1 MMFVPRFGALRSL
14 WLGPALL
21 MWALPISTITMLG
34 AQGTNS
40 SPQSASPG
48 VGAPQQRSTP
58 ATTPDERK
66 TEPIPVAGMPSVI
79 SNGDLINVSVF
90 GVADYVQEAR
100 VDANGQVTLPFI
112 GTVKLAGMSIG
123 DAETLV
129 AKRLTDKGVFRD
141 PQVVIA
147 EKEYANQDVT
157 VLGEVQKPGLYP
169 IAGKRTLFDI
179 ISAGGGTT
187 VRAGN
192 TAFITHRENPQ
203 APETVTLAYD
213 ASGLQESNVPI
224 AAGDTV
230 VISRAG
236 IVYVVGDVRV
246 PTGVVLENP
255 KLTVLKAL
263 AMAQGPNPTASQGKT
278 RIIRHTPDGREEEIP
293 VPLKKILQAK
303 VPDPQLQADDI
314 LFVPNS
320 AAKSAFRRG
329 GEAVAQ
335 MATGMVVYSPL
346 Y

>member
-1 MMFVPRFGALRSL
+1 MMSVPRLGALRL
-14 WLGPALL
+14 LGIGPVLL
-21 MWALPISTITMLG
+21 IWTITMLG
-34 AQGTNS
+34 AQTPNS

-48 VGAPQQRSTP
+48 AAATAQRSAPPTTADASKPAPTP
-58 ATTPDERK
+58 M
-66 TEPIPVAGMPSVI
+66 AGMPLVI
-79 SNGDLINVSVF
+79 GNGDLINVSVF
-90 GVADYVQEAR
+90 GVPDYVEEVR
-100 VDANGQVTLPFI
+100 VDASGQVTLPFV
-112 GTVKLAGMSIG
+112 GTVKLAGMSVN
-123 DAETLV
+123 DAEALL
-129 AKRLTDKGVFRD
+129 AKQFTERGVFRN
-141 PQVVIA
+141 PQVLIV

-157 VLGEVQKPGLYP
+157 VLGEVQKAGLYP
-169 IAGKRTLFDI
+169 IAGKQTLFDV
-179 ISAGGGTT
+179 ISAAGGTT

-203 APETVTLAYD
+203 APETVTLSYD
-213 ASGLQESNVPI
+213 ASGLQKSNVPV
-224 AAGDTV
+224 AAGDTI

-246 PTGVVLENP
+246 PTGIVLENP

-278 RIIRHTPDGREEEIP
+278 RIIRHTADGGEQEIP
-293 VPLKKILQAK
+293 IPLKKILEAK
-303 VPDPQLQADDI
+303 IPDPPLEADDI
-314 LFVPNS
+314 LFIPNS

>member
-1 MMFVPRFGALRSL
+1 MMSVPRFGALRSL

-21 MWALPISTITMLG
+21 IWTITVLG
-34 AQGTNS
+34 AQAPNPN
-40 SPQSASPG
+40 PQSAPPTA
-48 VGAPQQRSTP
+48 GAPQQRSAP
-58 ATTPDERK
+58 PTTAGAPK
-66 TEPIPVAGMPSVI
+66 TEPIPVAGMPSAI
-79 SNGDLINVSVF
+79 SNGDLLNVSVF
-90 GVADYVQEAR
+90 GVPDYAQEAR
-100 VDANGQVTLPFI
+100 VDASGQVTLPFI
-112 GTVKLAGMSIG
+112 GTVKLAGMSIN

-129 AKRLTDKGVFRD
+129 AKQLAEKGVFRN
-141 PQVVIA
+141 PQVVIV

-179 ISAGGGTT
+179 ISAAGGTS

-203 APETVTLAYD
+203 APETVILAYD
-213 ASGLQESNVPI
+213 ASGLQESNVPV

-263 AMAQGPNPTASQGKT
+263 AMAQGPNPTAAQGKT
-278 RIIRHTPDGREEEIP
+278 TIIRHTPDGREVEIP
-293 VPLKKILQAK
+293 VPLKQILQAK

-329 GEAVAQ
+329 GEAVVQ
-335 MATGMVVYSPL
+335 MATGMVVYAPL